1 MASSKGWPYT
11 ISMNKSKN
19 LRPGEKVF
27 SVILIIFSAILFFE
41 SYKISGFSG
50 LTTSGAMPMFASTLM
65 LISSI
70 FIFLET
76 LKKDSKNKF
85 NLLKVTQY
93 LLPKQLIFFVS
104 LVLIYVLAIPYF
116 GFTLSS
122 GTFLIISILNLW
134 NKGILWSLGVSVFS
148 IAVIYFLF
156 RIVFQ
161 VILPL
166 GSYWS

>member
-11 ISMNKSKN
+11 ISMNKSKK

-65 LISSI
+65 LIASI

-76 LKKDSKNKF
+76 LKKDPKNKF

-134 NKGILWSLGVSVFS
+134 NKGIVWSLGVSVFS

>member
-11 ISMNKSKN
+11 ISMNKSKK

-27 SVILIIFSAILFFE
+27 SAILIIFSAILFFE

-65 LISSI
+65 FIASI

-76 LKKDSKNKF
+76 LKKDPKNKF
-85 NLLKVTQY
+85 NLLKITQY

-104 LVLIYVLAIPYF
+104 LVLIYVLVIPYF

-134 NKGILWSLGVSVFS
+134 NKGFVWSLGVSVFS

-156 RIVFQ
+156 RVVFQ

>member
-11 ISMNKSKN
+11 ISMNKSKK

-50 LTTSGAMPMFASTLM
+50 LTTSGAVPMFASTLM
-65 LISSI
+65 LIASI

-76 LKKDSKNKF
+76 LKKDPKNKF
-85 NLLKVTQY
+85 YLLKVTQY

-161 VILPL
+161 VILPV

>member
-1 MASSKGWPYT
+1 MASSKGWPYK
-11 ISMNKSKN
+11 IPMNKSKK

-27 SVILIIFSAILFFE
+27 SFILIIFSVILFFE

-50 LTTSGAMPMFASTLM
+50 LTTSGAMPMFASTIM
-65 LISSI
+65 LIASI

-76 LKKDSKNKF
+76 LKKDPKNKF
-85 NLLKVTQY
+85 NLLKVTLY
-93 LLPKQLIFFVS
+93 LLPRQLIFFVS

-134 NKGILWSLGVSVFS
+134 NKGFVWSLGVSVFS

>member
-11 ISMNKSKN
+11 ISMNKSKK

-41 SYKISGFSG
+41 SFKISGFSG

-65 LISSI
+65 FIASI

-76 LKKDSKNKF
+76 LKKDPKNKF

-134 NKGILWSLGVSVFS
+134 NKGFVWSLGVSALS

>member
-1 MASSKGWPYT
+1 MASLKGWPYT
-11 ISMNKSKN
+11 ISMNKSKK

-27 SVILIIFSAILFFE
+27 SFILIIFSAILFFE

-65 LISSI
+65 LIASI

-76 LKKDSKNKF
+76 LKKYPKNKF

-104 LVLIYVLAIPYF
+104 VVLIYVLAIPYF

-122 GTFLIISILNLW
+122 GTFLIISILSLW
-134 NKGILWSLGVSVFS
+134 NKGIVWSLGVSIFS
-148 IAVIYFLF
+148 ITIIYFLF

-166 GSYWS
+166 GSFWS

>member
-11 ISMNKSKN
+11 ISMNKSKK

-65 LISSI
+65 FISSI

-76 LKKDSKNKF
+76 LKKDPKNKF

-134 NKGILWSLGVSVFS
+134 DKGFVWSLGVSVFS

>member
-1 MASSKGWPYT
+1 
-11 ISMNKSKN
+11 MNKSKK

-27 SVILIIFSAILFFE
+27 SFILIIFSAILFFE

-65 LISSI
+65 LIASI
-70 FIFLET
+70 FIFRET
-76 LKKDSKNKF
+76 LKKDSNNKF

-93 LLPKQLIFFVS
+93 LWPKQLIFFVG

-134 NKGILWSLGVSVFS
+134 NKGIVWSLGVSVFS

>member
-11 ISMNKSKN
+11 ISMNKSKK

-27 SVILIIFSAILFFE
+27 SFILIIFSVILFFE

-65 LISSI
+65 FIASV

-76 LKKDSKNKF
+76 LKKDPKNKF

-134 NKGILWSLGVSVFS
+134 DKGFVWSLGVSVFS

>member
-1 MASSKGWPYT
+1 MASLKGWPYT
-11 ISMNKSKN
+11 ISMNKSKK

-27 SVILIIFSAILFFE
+27 SFILIIFSAILFFE

-65 LISSI
+65 LIASI

-76 LKKDSKNKF
+76 LKKDPKNKF

-122 GTFLIISILNLW
+122 GIFLIISILSLW
-134 NKGILWSLGVSVFS
+134 NKGIVWSLGVSIFS
-148 IAVIYFLF
+148 ITIIYFLF
-156 RIVFQ
+156 RIIFQ

-166 GSYWS
+166 GSFWS

>member
-11 ISMNKSKN
+11 ISMNKSKK

-27 SVILIIFSAILFFE
+27 SFILIIFSAILFVE

-65 LISSI
+65 FISSI

-76 LKKDSKNKF
+76 LKKDPKNKF

-134 NKGILWSLGVSVFS
+134 NKGIVWSLGVSVFS

>member
-11 ISMNKSKN
+11 ISMNKSKK

-27 SVILIIFSAILFFE
+27 SFILIIFSVILFFE

-65 LISSI
+65 LIASI

-76 LKKDSKNKF
+76 LKKDSNNKF
-85 NLLKVTQY
+85 NLLKITQY

>member
-1 MASSKGWPYT
+1 
-11 ISMNKSKN
+11 
-19 LRPGEKVF
+19 
-27 SVILIIFSAILFFE
+27 
-41 SYKISGFSG
+41 
-50 LTTSGAMPMFASTLM
+50 MPMFASTLM
-65 LISSI
+65 FISSI

-134 NKGILWSLGVSVFS
+134 NKGFVWSLGVSALS

-161 VILPL
+161 VILPS
-166 GSYWS
+166 GSFWS

>member
-11 ISMNKSKN
+11 ISMNKSKK

-27 SVILIIFSAILFFE
+27 SFILIIFSLILFFE

-65 LISSI
+65 LIASI
-70 FIFLET
+70 FIFRET
-76 LKKDSKNKF
+76 LKKDPKNKF

>member
-11 ISMNKSKN
+11 ISMNKSKK

-65 LISSI
+65 FIASI

-76 LKKDSKNKF
+76 LKKDPKNKF

-134 NKGILWSLGVSVFS
+134 NKGFVWSLGVSVLS